1 MKNNY
6 LKNKAFT
13 LVECIF
19 AVFVLSI
26 ISLYI
31 LSGINNFLQIQK
43 ANIKEIDELSEIE
56 TTIVLIKS
64 NIKSNKSILE
74 NVNSEKFEVKV
85 SDFGELYNIKIYQKD
100 NVEKIY
106 EFYVSK

>member
-64 NIKSNKSILE
+64 NIKNNKSIL
-74 NVNSEKFEVKV
+74 
-85 SDFGELYNIKIYQKD
+85 
-100 NVEKIY
+100 
-106 EFYVSK
+106 

>member
-64 NIKSNKSILE
+64 NIKNNKTIL
-74 NVNSEKFEVKV
+74 
-85 SDFGELYNIKIYQKD
+85 
-100 NVEKIY
+100 
-106 EFYVSK
+106 

>member
-64 NIKSNKSILE
+64 NIKNNKSILE
-74 NVNSEKFEVKV
+74 NFN
-85 SDFGELYNIKIYQKD
+85 
-100 NVEKIY
+100 
-106 EFYVSK
+106 

>member
-64 NIKSNKSILE
+64 NIKNNKTILE

-85 SDFGELYNIKIYQKD
+85 SDLGELYNIKIFLKD
-100 NVEKIY
+100 NMEKLY